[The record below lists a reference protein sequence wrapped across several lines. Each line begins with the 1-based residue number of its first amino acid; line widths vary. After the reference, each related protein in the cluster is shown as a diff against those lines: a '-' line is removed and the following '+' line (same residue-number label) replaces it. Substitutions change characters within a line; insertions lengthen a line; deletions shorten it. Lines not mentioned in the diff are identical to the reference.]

1 MPSSHSI
8 FGFGRAARAASAS
21 SALASAAAAEAAN
34 EDTHALTRVE
44 TSSHTTCI
52 TETEGQRAARAASA
66 MEVDAPPTLGPPVAL
81 AGLAE
86 AEMRDAAAVA
96 SSAARKAS
104 ESARRDLRV
113 QLEALRPLDS
123 SQMQALAR
131 LAFLQDE
138 LEGAASVAAAL
149 GLAAPAPRPQ
159 LSAPCRRALRDAFAV
174 RDSLL
179 KVRNA
184 SSCLADIEWTSRAP
198 CGAGGAPNAHASLKD
213 SAAHALP

>member
-1 MPSSHSI
+1 MPSSQSI

-104 ESARRDLRV
+104 ESARRDVRV
-113 QLEALRPLDS
+113 QLEDNDA
-123 SQMQALAR
+123 AR
-131 LAFLQDE
+131 LAR
-138 LEGAASVAAAL
+138 AAA
-149 GLAAPAPRPQ
+149 G
-159 LSAPCRRALRDAFAV
+159 LSAAANLGNLGNLIVAMRR
-174 RDSLL
+174 
-179 KVRNA
+179 
-184 SSCLADIEWTSRAP
+184 
-198 CGAGGAPNAHASLKD
+198 
-213 SAAHALP
+213 

>member
-1 MPSSHSI
+1 M
-8 FGFGRAARAASAS
+8 GA
-21 SALASAAAAEAAN
+21 
-34 EDTHALTRVE
+34 
-44 TSSHTTCI
+44 
-52 TETEGQRAARAASA
+52 
-66 MEVDAPPTLGPPVAL
+66 
-81 AGLAE
+81 
-86 AEMRDAAAVA
+86 
-96 SSAARKAS
+96 
-104 ESARRDLRV
+104 DLRYAIADAKD
-113 QLEALRPLDS
+113 LITGRPEAS
-123 SQMQALAR
+123 
-131 LAFLQDE
+131 
-138 LEGAASVAAAL
+138 AL